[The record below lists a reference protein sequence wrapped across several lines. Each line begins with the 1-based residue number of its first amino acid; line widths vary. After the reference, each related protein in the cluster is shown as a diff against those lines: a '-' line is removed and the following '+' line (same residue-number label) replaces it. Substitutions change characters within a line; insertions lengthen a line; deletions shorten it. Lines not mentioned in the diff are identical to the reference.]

1 MRWPFGPPHL
11 TLKPSK
17 KNKTQK
23 NKKKNKTKKTKQ
35 KNTKKNKKN
44 QNKERKSKKHKNP
57 QKRAFQLSIKIF
69 FFDRVSK
76 NCLFLTPWPR
86 KRAPKNTIELR
97 VSAYFFWKEVMRH
110 ETAIFGQKK
119 PQIINSSYHFFLPF
133 FSLSKTKNTIICWNP
148 YFYSVLANP
157 KKDNFPKINLK
168 HRNLKNPIFAPIFW
182 KRLFLDNCQII
193 GHKNKPLNDNCVCK
207 KSLET
212 TIFIG

>member
-23 NKKKNKTKKTKQ
+23 KTKKKNKTKKTQ
-35 KNTKKNKKN
+35 KKN
-44 QNKERKSKKHKNP
+44 QNKERKSKKHKNTK
-57 QKRAFQLSIKIF
+57 KRAFQLSVKIFF

-86 KRAPKNTIELR
+86 KRAPQNTIKIG
-97 VSAYFFWKEVMRH
+97 VSAYFFCKEVMRH

-119 PQIINSSYHFFLPF
+119 PKFINSSYHLFSCLF
-133 FSLSKTKNTIICWNP
+133 FSFKNKNTKICWNP
-148 YFYSVLANP
+148 YFYSVLANL
-157 KKDNFPKINLK
+157 KKENFPKSNLK

-193 GHKNKPLNDNCVCK
+193 GHKK
-207 KSLET
+207 KH
-212 TIFIG
+212 